1 MTGTGDFPKL
11 RACLG
16 PTHCVW
22 PMSKDR
28 LETRDSKLE
37 TAVIPWP
44 ADPGN
49 QRRENK
55 EVASNMVKIRMMR
68 MGSKKRP
75 FYRVM
80 AIDER
85 KQRDGRPLEFL
96 GTYDPRI
103 EPPAVKLNLEGI
115 DGWVGKGAQLS
126 DTVRSLVNG
135 VRRSGT
141 AAVAAPAGAS
151 K

>member
-1 MTGTGDFPKL
+1 
-11 RACLG
+11 
-16 PTHCVW
+16 
-22 PMSKDR
+22 
-28 LETRDSKLE
+28 
-37 TAVIPWP
+37 
-44 ADPGN
+44 
-49 QRRENK
+49 
-55 EVASNMVKIRMMR
+55 

-103 EPPAVKLNLEGI
+103 EPPAIKLNLEGI

-126 DTVRSLVNG
+126 DTVRSLMKQ
-135 VRRSGT
+135 VRRGGNS
-141 AAVAAPAGAS
+141 AAAAAGAS
-151 K
+151 NSNV